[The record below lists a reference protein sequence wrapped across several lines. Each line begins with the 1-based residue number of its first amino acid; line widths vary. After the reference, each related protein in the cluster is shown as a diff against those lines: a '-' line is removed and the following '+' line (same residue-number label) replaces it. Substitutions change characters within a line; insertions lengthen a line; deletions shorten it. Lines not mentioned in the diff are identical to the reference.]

1 MVEWLVE
8 HLDAFGAVELNVPV
22 DAMKVV
28 LSDHSKVVCLA
39 FVMVANSAYSMA
51 YS

>member
-1 MVEWLVE
+1 MVGWLVE
-8 HLDAFGAVELNVPV
+8 HLDAFGAVELDVPV
-22 DAMKVV
+22 DAMKAV
-28 LSDHSKVVCLA
+28 LSDQSKVVCLA